1 MICLNENRRGSVLI
15 YGLMLGLVII
25 VLALAL
31 APSVVQFSS
40 DARNVSYENIYENS
54 SEYLTVVGAI
64 NPSGANG
71 IYTFNETSG
80 NYEKDYY
87 YILTLYNEEELV
99 YNHYIRNGTLLSYFE
114 YFEYTNSPNSIPT
127 GTYERVEIPYQGIV
141 IVTNNITAPL
151 RYGLDCSNSSISSF
165 DKATCYVVDL
175 NIFYFIAGL
184 IFIGGAFVTSKIIF
198 S

>member
-40 DARNVSYENIYENS
+40 DARNGTNYDGINS
-54 SEYLTVVGAI
+54 
-64 NPSGANG
+64 
-71 IYTFNETSG
+71 
-80 NYEKDYY
+80 
-87 YILTLYNEEELV
+87 
-99 YNHYIRNGTLLSYFE
+99 
-114 YFEYTNSPNSIPT
+114 
-127 GTYERVEIPYQGIV
+127 
-141 IVTNNITAPL
+141 
-151 RYGLDCSNSSISSF
+151 GLDCSNSSISSF